1 MVVTIIDD
9 MVSAENVTVSPGS
22 HEIIYRKINL
32 QRGKCRRL
40 KQVDVFDDIDFF
52 GQRLNYANL
61 SYQMTISTFPI
72 IYNEMPWLTNQVSM
86 PYAGERHILY
96 KRQAYQNAD
105 TGTRYIDEYPNDSI
119 SALDDVFFFAPHLY
133 LTVYVYL
140 DPEAEAPITIPKLNF
155 SVYASLEDK
164 KVDRIQY
171 DIGVYQEYLSMM
183 SANELSVGSMIQ
195 AANNAGYFAP
205 SWRYGGKR
213 SSLMASVSAFTANTT
228 SMFLPEGPNEAAEM
242 ESRQNIQDTL
252 ARSRQMVGYNQP
264 FGTGSAPDWFRFE
277 IGAGIVS
284 GPLRDQSPPTK
295 YADNGN
301 TLML

>member
-9 MVSAENVTVSPGS
+9 MISGENVTIEPNSFA
-22 HEIIYRKINL
+22 ILYRKINL
-32 QRGKCRRL
+32 QRGMCRRL

-52 GQRLNYANL
+52 GQGLNYATL

-72 IYNEMPWLTNQVSM
+72 VYNEMPFLTNANSM

-96 KRQAYQNAD
+96 KRQAYQTD
-105 TGTRYIDEYPNDSI
+105 DGVRYLQEYPNESI
-119 SALDDVFFFAPHLY
+119 SALDDIFFFAPHLY
-133 LTVYVYL
+133 VTLYIYNSGETG
-140 DPEAEAPITIPKLNF
+140 ASITIPKVNF
-155 SVYASLEDK
+155 SVYCSLQDK

-171 DIGVYQEYLSMM
+171 DVGVYQEYLSMM
-183 SANELSVGSMIQ
+183 SATVLSVGSMIQ

-213 SSLMASVSAFTANTT
+213 SSLMASVQAFTANTT
-228 SMFLPEGPNEAAEM
+228 SMFLPEGPNEAAAM
-242 ESRQNIQDTL
+242 EARQDIQDTL
-252 ARSRQMVGYNQP
+252 ERSRTMVRYDEP
-264 FGTGSAPDWFRFE
+264 FGQGSAPDWFRFQ

>member
-9 MVSAENVTVSPGS
+9 MISGENITVAPGQF
-22 HEIIYRKINL
+22 EILYRKINL
-32 QRGKCRRL
+32 QRGNCRRL
-40 KQVDVFDDIDFF
+40 KQVDVFDDVDFF
-52 GQRLNYANL
+52 GQGLNYGSL

-72 IYNEMPWLTNQVSM
+72 IYNEMPFLTNTNSM

-96 KRQAYQNAD
+96 KQNAYQGQGNNL
-105 TGTRYIDEYPNDSI
+105 RISEYPSPEI
-119 SALDDVFFFAPHLY
+119 AALDDVFFFAPHLY
-133 LTVYVYL
+133 LTLYIYN
-140 DPEAEAPITIPKLNF
+140 DPEAGAEITIPKVNF
-155 SVYASLEDK
+155 SVYCSLEDK
-164 KVDRIQY
+164 SVDRVQY

-183 SANELSVGSMIQ
+183 SANVLSVGSMIQ
-195 AANNAGYFAP
+195 SANNAGYFAP

-213 SSLMASVSAFTANTT
+213 SSLMASVAAFTANTT
-228 SMFLPEGPNEAAEM
+228 SMFLPEGPNEAQEM
-242 ESRQNIQDTL
+242 EARQDIQDTL
-252 ARSRQMVGYNQP
+252 ERSRNMVRYDEP
-264 FGTGSAPDWFRFE
+264 FGQGSAPDWFRFE

>member
-9 MVSAENVTVSPGS
+9 MISSENVTVAPGTF
-22 HEIIYRKINL
+22 EILYRKINL
-32 QRGKCRRL
+32 QRGMCRRL

-52 GQRLNYANL
+52 GQRLNYASL

-72 IYNEMPWLTNQVSM
+72 VYNEMPFLDNANSM

-96 KRQAYQNAD
+96 KTQGYQDEN
-105 TGTRYIDEYPNDSI
+105 GNRHISEYPSPEI
-119 SALDDVFFFAPHLY
+119 AALDDVFFFAPHLY
-133 LTVYVYL
+133 LTLYIYNS
-140 DPEAEAPITIPKLNF
+140 PESEAPITIPKLNF
-155 SVYASLEDK
+155 SVYCSLEDK
-164 KVDRIQY
+164 KVDRVQY

-183 SANELSVGSMIQ
+183 SANELSTGSMMQ

-213 SSLMASVSAFTANTT
+213 SSLMASVAAFTANTT
-228 SMFLPEGPNEAAEM
+228 SMFLPEGPNEAQEM
-242 ESRQNIQDTL
+242 ERRGDIQQTL
-252 ARSRQMVGYNQP
+252 ERSRTMVPYDEP
-264 FGTGSAPDWFRFE
+264 FGQGSAPDWFRFN
-277 IGAGIVS
+277 IGSGIVS

>member
-9 MVSAENVTVSPGS
+9 MISGENITVAPGQF
-22 HEIIYRKINL
+22 EILYRKINL
-32 QRGKCRRL
+32 QRGNCRRL

-52 GQRLNYANL
+52 GQGLNYGSL

-72 IYNEMPWLTNQVSM
+72 IYNEMPFLTNQTSM

-96 KRQAYQNAD
+96 KQNAYQGQGNNL
-105 TGTRYIDEYPNDSI
+105 RISEYPSPEI
-119 SALDDVFFFAPHLY
+119 AALDDVFFFAPHLY
-133 LTVYVYL
+133 LTLYIYN
-140 DPEAEAPITIPKLNF
+140 DPEAGAEITIPKVNF
-155 SVYASLEDK
+155 SVYCSLEDK
-164 KVDRIQY
+164 SVDRVQY

-183 SANELSVGSMIQ
+183 SANVLSVGSMIQ
-195 AANNAGYFAP
+195 SANNAGYFAP

-213 SSLMASVSAFTANTT
+213 SSLMASVAAFTANTT
-228 SMFLPEGPNEAAEM
+228 SMFLPEGPNEAQEM
-242 ESRQNIQDTL
+242 EARQDIQDTL
-252 ARSRQMVGYNQP
+252 ERSRNMVRYDEP
-264 FGTGSAPDWFRFE
+264 FGQGSAPDWFRFE

>member
-9 MVSAENVTVSPGS
+9 MISGENVTIEPNG
-22 HEIIYRKINL
+22 IAILYRKINL
-32 QRGKCRRL
+32 QRGMCRRL
-40 KQVDVFDDIDFF
+40 KQVDIFDDIDFF
-52 GQRLNYANL
+52 GQGLNYATL

-72 IYNEMPWLTNQVSM
+72 IYNEMPWLTNTRSV

-96 KRQAYQNAD
+96 KRQGYQDSN
-105 TGTRYIDEYPNDSI
+105 GVRYVSEYPNESI
-119 SALDDVFFFAPHLY
+119 SALDDIFFFAPHLY
-133 LTVYVYL
+133 VTLYIYNNP
-140 DPEAEAPITIPKLNF
+140 DAGGPITIPKVNF
-155 SVYASLEDK
+155 SIYCSLQDK

-171 DIGVYQEYLSMM
+171 DVGVYQEYLSMM
-183 SANELSVGSMIQ
+183 SATVLSVGSMIQ

-213 SSLMASVSAFTANTT
+213 SSLMASVQAFTANTT
-228 SMFLPEGPNEAAEM
+228 SMFLPEGPNEAAAM
-242 ESRQNIQDTL
+242 EARQDIQDTL
-252 ARSRQMVGYNQP
+252 KRSRTMVSYDAP
-264 FGTGSAPDWFRFE
+264 FGQGSAPDWFRFQ

>member
-9 MVSAENVTVSPGS
+9 MISSENVVVEPGS
-22 HEIIYRKINL
+22 KVILYRKINL
-32 QRGKCRRL
+32 KRGMCRRL

-72 IYNEMPWLTNQVSM
+72 IYNEMPWLTNVESM

-96 KRQAYQNAD
+96 KQNAYQNAD
-105 TGTRYIDEYPNDSI
+105 TGTRYITEYPSPEI
-119 SALDDVFFFAPHLY
+119 AALDDMFFFAPHLY
-133 LTVYVYL
+133 LTLYIYQ
-140 DPEAEAPITIPKLNF
+140 DAEGGAPITIPKVNF
-155 SVYASLEDK
+155 SVYCSLEDK
-164 KVDRIQY
+164 KVDRVQY

-183 SANELSVGSMIQ
+183 SANELSTGSMIQ

-213 SSLMASVSAFTANTT
+213 SSLMASVTAFTANTT

-242 ESRQNIQDTL
+242 ERRGDIQQTL
-252 ARSRQMVGYNQP
+252 ERSRNMVAYDEP

-277 IGAGIVS
+277 VGAGIVS

>member
-9 MVSAENVTVSPGS
+9 MISGENISVAPGQ
-22 HEIIYRKINL
+22 HAIMYRKINL
-32 QRGKCRRL
+32 QRGQCRRL

-52 GQRLNYANL
+52 GQGLNYATL

-72 IYNEMPWLTNQVSM
+72 IYNEMPWLTNANSM

-96 KRQAYQNAD
+96 KRQAYQDAA
-105 TGTRYIDEYPNDSI
+105 GTRYVSEYPNASI

-133 LTVYVYL
+133 LTVYLYN
-140 DPEAEAPITIPKLNF
+140 DPEGEQTITIPKINF
-155 SVYASLEDK
+155 SVYCSLDDK

-171 DIGVYQEYLSMM
+171 DVGVYQEYLSQM
-183 SANELSVGSMIQ
+183 SATVLSVGSMIP

-213 SSLMASVSAFTANTT
+213 SSLMASVAAFTANTT

-242 ESRQNIQDTL
+242 NSRQDIQDTL
-252 ARSRQMVGYNQP
+252 SRSRTMVSYDEP
-264 FGTGSAPDWFRFE
+264 FGQGTAPDWFRFE
-277 IGAGIVS
+277 VGAGIVS

>member
-9 MVSAENVTVSPGS
+9 MISAENVTVQPNE
-22 HEIIYRKINL
+22 HVIIYRKINL

-52 GQRLNYANL
+52 GQGLNYANI

-72 IYNEMPWLTNQVSM
+72 IYNEMPWLTNQSSM

-96 KRQAYQNAD
+96 KRQAYQNSS
-105 TGTRYIDEYPNDSI
+105 GTRYLQEYPNETI

-133 LTVYVYL
+133 LTLYVYN
-140 DPEAEAPITIPKLNF
+140 DPESEGAVTIPKINF
-155 SVYASLEDK
+155 SVYMSLQDK

-171 DIGVYQEYLSMM
+171 DVGVYQEYLSQM
-183 SANELSVGSMIQ
+183 SANVLSVGSMIQ

-213 SSLMASVSAFTANTT
+213 SSLMASVAAFTANTT
-228 SMFLPEGPNEAAEM
+228 SMF
-242 ESRQNIQDTL
+242 
-252 ARSRQMVGYNQP
+252 
-264 FGTGSAPDWFRFE
+264 
-277 IGAGIVS
+277 
-284 GPLRDQSPPTK
+284 
-295 YADNGN
+295 
-301 TLML
+301 

>member
-9 MVSAENVTVSPGS
+9 MISAENVTVQPNE
-22 HEIIYRKINL
+22 HVIIYRKINL

-52 GQRLNYANL
+52 GQGLNYANI

-72 IYNEMPWLTNQVSM
+72 IYNEMPWLTNQSSM

-96 KRQAYQNAD
+96 KRQAYQNSS
-105 TGTRYIDEYPNDSI
+105 GTRYLQEYPNETI

-133 LTVYVYL
+133 LTLYVYN
-140 DPEAEAPITIPKLNF
+140 DPESEGAVTIPKINF
-155 SVYASLEDK
+155 SVYMSLQDK

-171 DIGVYQEYLSMM
+171 DVGVYQEYLSQM
-183 SANELSVGSMIQ
+183 SANVLSVGSMIQ

-213 SSLMASVSAFTANTT
+213 SSLMASVAAFTANTT

-242 ESRQNIQDTL
+242 NSRQEIQDTL
-252 ARSRQMVGYNQP
+252 QRSRTMVRYDEP
-264 FGTGSAPDWFRFE
+264 FGQGTAPDWFRFE
-277 IGAGIVS
+277 IGSGIVS

>member
-9 MVSAENVTVSPGS
+9 MISTENVTIQPGT
-22 HEIIYRKINL
+22 HEIVYRKINL

-52 GQRLNYANL
+52 GQGLFYGSL

-72 IYNEMPWLTNQVSM
+72 IYNTMPWLTNQNSM

-96 KRQAYQNAD
+96 KRQAYQNRD
-105 TGTRYIDEYPNDSI
+105 TGTRYISEYPNEAI

-133 LTVYVYL
+133 LTVYIYN
-140 DPEAEAPITIPKLNF
+140 DAEGTPITIPKINF
-155 SVYASLEDK
+155 SVYCSLEDK
-164 KVDRIQY
+164 SVDRIQY

-183 SANELSVGSMIQ
+183 SANELAVGSMIQ

-205 SWRYGGKR
+205 SWKYGGKR

-228 SMFLPEGPNEAAEM
+228 SMFLPSGPNEAAEM
-242 ESRQNIQDTL
+242 NSRQDIQDTL
-252 ARSRQMVGYNQP
+252 TRSRTMVAYDEP
-264 FGTGSAPDWFRFE
+264 FGQGTAPDWFRFQ